1 VDLRSARSD
10 LIAGGAG
17 AVVLILAFFAFHL
30 PIWLAIVVAV
40 VIYAALRLLIPAPTE
55 LAPGVTRGD
64 LNRIIHDGRGRVAQI
79 QALGGQIHQTAV
91 RTRVQRI
98 ASIAGD
104 MYADFEQRPK
114 DMGRIPDL
122 GTTYLDPLINVLNRY
137 VRLSSVE
144 SGGKQDETIGH
155 VENDLLPKVETSF
168 EGLYRQLM
176 QDDVTDLDAASE
188 GLKSLLDLGA

>member
-1 VDLRSARSD
+1 VDLSRARSD

-17 AVVLILAFFAFHL
+17 AIVLLFAFFAFQL
-30 PIWLAIVVAV
+30 PIWLATVVAV
-40 VIYAALRLLIPAPTE
+40 VVYAALRLLIPAPTE
-55 LAPGVTRGD
+55 LAPGVTHAD

-79 QALGGQIHQTAV
+79 ATLGEQIHQTDT
-91 RTRVQRI
+91 RTRVLRI

-104 MYADFEQRPK
+104 MYDDFQQRPK

-137 VRLSSVE
+137 VRLSAVE
-144 SGGKQDETIGH
+144 SGGKQDETIAK
-155 VENDLLPKVETSF
+155 VENDLLPKVQTSF